1 MKPKHYLITIISL
14 FAITAIVLFT
24 VIYLGS
30 VAKNKEINEL
40 KHVVPEEIGWSSVK
54 LEEAESYAEQIGSAA
69 VMALYEGKVF
79 FSWGKI
85 NQKYLIHSIRKPF
98 LCALYG
104 IYVKRGLIDLDKS
117 LDELGIDDIPP
128 GLTSIEKQATVR
140 DLLMSRS
147 GVYHK
152 AAAEAQVM
160 INTRPERGSHTPG
173 TFFYYNNWDFNV
185 LGTIFEKQ
193 TGKKIFETFKEE
205 IADPIGMQDFLL
217 SDGRYQ
223 HERNNSKHP
232 AYHFRMTARDMARF
246 GLLYQNNGKY
256 GDLQIIPPEWIAE
269 STTSYSINNLNGDG
283 YGYMWS
289 IIPEEAGFGNGF
301 YHTGTSVHLL
311 AVLPEKKLVLVHRVD
326 TDKDFDI
333 TWKEIR
339 QLMYMVA
346 EARIL
351 N

>member
-1 MKPKHYLITIISL
+1 MKPKRHLITIIGLFVITAIIL
-14 FAITAIVLFT
+14 FAITYF
-24 VIYLGS
+24 GS
-30 VAKNKEINEL
+30 VTKSREINEL
-40 KHVVPEEIGWSSVK
+40 EHVTPEEIGWSSVK
-54 LEEAESYAEQIGSAA
+54 LEEVKNYAEQIGSAA

-85 NQKYLIHSIRKPF
+85 KQKYLIHSIRKPF

-128 GLTSIEKQATVR
+128 CLTPEEKKATVR

-160 INTRPERGSHTPG
+160 IRTRPERGSHAPG

-185 LGTIFEKQ
+185 LSTIFEKQ
-193 TGKKIFETFKEE
+193 TGKKIFEAFKKE

-217 SDGRYQ
+217 TDCRYQ
-223 HERNNSKHP
+223 REWKKSKHP

-256 GDLQIIPPEWIAE
+256 GDLQIIPPEWITE
-269 STTSYSINNLNGDG
+269 STTPYSINNLDGDG

-289 IIPEEAGFGNGF
+289 IIPEESGFGNGF
-301 YHTGTSVHLL
+301 YHTGTGVHLL
-311 AVLPEKKLVLVHRVD
+311 VVLPDTKLVLVHRVN
-326 TDKDFDI
+326 TDKDFNI
-333 TWKEIR
+333 TWNEIR
-339 QLMYMVA
+339 QLMYKIA
-346 EARIL
+346 EARIS

>member
-1 MKPKHYLITIISL
+1 MKPKRYLITIIGSFAIVVIVL
-14 FAITAIVLFT
+14 FAITYF
-24 VIYLGS
+24 GS
-30 VAKNKEINEL
+30 VTKSKEINEL
-40 KHVVPEEIGWSSVK
+40 EYVTPEEIGWSSVK
-54 LEEAESYAEQIGSAA
+54 LEEAENYAEQIGSAA
-69 VMALYEGKVF
+69 VIALYEGKVF

-85 NQKYLIHSIRKPF
+85 KQKYLIHSIRKPF

-104 IYVKRGLIDLDKS
+104 IYVKRGLIDLDKN
-117 LDELGIDDIPP
+117 LDELGIDDILPH
-128 GLTSIEKQATVR
+128 LTPEEKQATVR

-147 GVYHK
+147 GVYHE

-160 INTRPERGSHTPG
+160 INTRPERDSHAPG

-185 LGTIFEKQ
+185 LGTIFEQQ
-193 TGKKIFETFKEE
+193 TGKKIFEAFKEE
-205 IADPIGMQDFLL
+205 ITDPIGMQDFLV
-217 SDGRYQ
+217 SDFRYQ
-223 HERNNSKHP
+223 YEWKKSKHP

-246 GLLYQNNGKY
+246 GLLYQNKGKY

-289 IIPEEAGFGNGF
+289 IISEESGFGNGF
-301 YHTGTSVHLL
+301 YHTGTGVHLL
-311 AVLPEKKLVLVHRVD
+311 AVLPERKLVLVHRVD

-333 TWKEIR
+333 TWNEIR
-339 QLMYMVA
+339 QLIYMIT

-351 N
+351 D